1 MISLCFRQALN
12 EALNRQFGV
21 NYLFGDSSDDGKK
34 SRIVELNCRTM
45 KTETLCEVSKI
56 DYCCIVRNKSE
67 SQVIE
72 TFAFD
77 GRH

>member
-12 EALNRQFGV
+12 EALNRQFGL

-34 SRIVELNCRTM
+34 SRIVELNCSTM
-45 KTETLCEVSKI
+45 KIETISEVPLNI
-56 DYCCIVRNKSE
+56 NCRILRNKSKWP
-67 SQVIE
+67 VIA

>member
-21 NYLFGDSSDDGKK
+21 TYLFGDSSDDGKK
-34 SRIVELNCRTM
+34 SRLLELNCSTM
-45 KTETLCEVSKI
+45 KSETLSEVALNI
-56 DYCCIVRNKSE
+56 RCRIVRNKSKWP
-67 SQVIE
+67 VIA